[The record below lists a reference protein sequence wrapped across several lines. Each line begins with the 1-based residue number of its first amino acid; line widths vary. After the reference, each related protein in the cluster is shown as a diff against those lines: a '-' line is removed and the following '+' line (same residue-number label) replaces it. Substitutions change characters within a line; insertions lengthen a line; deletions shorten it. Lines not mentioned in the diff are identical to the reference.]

1 MNNSDPLSAFDDIEA
16 PDLSDEIHR
25 RGPRAPIDEVA
36 RRPQRFVTVAVASAA
51 TVLAMLLVIRAFG
64 PAAQPRDAGNGRLT
78 TLVQG
83 VEVSWPEPWT
93 LIQLAGRPRSDDW
106 PILQLTNYQVAP
118 MDRLC
123 PNDMSLPADGVLLYV
138 QRDFGHA
145 GTALPEWPVD
155 PPDIGAAEHGPC
167 GDGVARVAW
176 RSGTAAYEATLAVG
190 SAATSADRATLL
202 EAFRGLR
209 FVYPD
214 SAKGWRRWRI
224 RVAHDPANTADLM
237 FGSKYVVWSAG
248 NRTLLIPMAGPP
260 RVGAAEFGP
269 DVDVFGAERVAFQGD
284 KHYDFASYNHR
295 SGGVDA
301 FGFVSPATEK
311 LVLQTSDGRAVNAT
325 IGPSLERFGINA
337 RPTHLRFTPSRPGW
351 FVAYDASGNE
361 LGRQRDVW
369 LRHLLM
375 FERRQTATETPPAET
390 PEPPTVASDAVGEP
404 GSPTL
409 SLVQGMTLTRPSNW
423 TLTHLPGEVNGAW
436 PMLQLTNYDPGL
448 NVAALC
454 PQAASLP
461 ADGILLY
468 VEMKAADEPAG
479 YPPWP
484 VQPNSGEKGPGTCG
498 TGLHPRW
505 TMGASSFEGYL
516 AFGPK
521 ASERDQ
527 RLLLDAFASL
537 DLRDRGRIVFW
548 HDLDRYSGLSSNP
561 LFAEAAHVLQSLD
574 PTGRY
579 DGYGRFFNLLD
590 FSGSLVREE
599 PGGFTEL
606 EPFKPGEHI
615 EFGGDHMQGDSGIV
629 DGSVITSADVARV
642 EIQAKDG
649 RIIPCRLWAPAA
661 GLRFGQ
667 FEFEEPL
674 VGEFVAYDD
683 SGKVLDR
690 ERYALWPP

>member
-1 MNNSDPLSAFDDIEA
+1 MNNSDPLSAFDDIEP
-16 PDLSDEIHR
+16 PDLSGQIHR
-25 RGPRAPIDEVA
+25 RELRTPIDGVA
-36 RRPQRFVTVAVASAA
+36 RRPQRVVPIAVASAA
-51 TVLAMLLVIRAFG
+51 TVLALLLVFRAFG
-64 PAAQPRDAGNGRLT
+64 PAQPHGSRHGRLT

-106 PILQLTNYQVAP
+106 PILQLTNYQVARS
-118 MDRLC
+118 DQLC
-123 PNDMSLPADGVLLYV
+123 PDDVNLPANGVLLYV

-145 GTALPEWPVD
+145 GTALPEWPVE
-155 PPDIGAAEHGPC
+155 PPDIAATERGPC
-167 GDGVARVAW
+167 GNRVARVAW
-176 RSGTAAYEATLAVG
+176 RSGTAAYEANLAVG

-214 SAKGWRRWRI
+214 SAQGWRRWRI
-224 RVAHDPANTADLM
+224 SAAHNPGPPEFM
-237 FGSKYVVWSAG
+237 FGPKYVVWSAA
-248 NRTLLIPMAGPP
+248 NRTILIPMAGPP
-260 RVGAAEFGP
+260 HVGAAEFGP
-269 DVDVFGAERVAFQGD
+269 EADVFGGEKVAFQAD
-284 KHYDFASYNHR
+284 KHYEHATYTHLG
-295 SGGVDA
+295 SGDVDA
-301 FGFVSPATEK
+301 FGFVSVATEK
-311 LVLQTSDGRAVNAT
+311 LVLETPDGRAVNAT
-325 IGPSLERFGINA
+325 IGPSLERFGVFA
-337 RPTHLRFTPSRPGW
+337 RPTLLHFTPSRPGW
-351 FVAYDASGNE
+351 FVAYDGSGNE
-361 LGRQRDVW
+361 LGRQRDIW
-369 LRHLLM
+369 LRHLLSVEQQQM
-375 FERRQTATETPPAET
+375 ATETPPAEA
-390 PEPPTVASDAVGEP
+390 PQPPTVAMDSVDEP

-423 TLTHLPGEVNGAW
+423 TLTHLPGEANGAW
-436 PMLQLTNYDPGL
+436 PILQLTNYDPGL

-461 ADGILLY
+461 ADGVLLY
-468 VEMKAADEPAG
+468 VEMEAADEPAG

-505 TMGASSFEGYL
+505 TMGASAFEGYL

-527 RLLLDAFASL
+527 GLLLDAFASL
-537 DLRDRGRIVFW
+537 DLRDRGRIIFW
-548 HDLDRYSGLSSNP
+548 HDLDHDSIVPSNP
-561 LFAEAAHVLQSLD
+561 VFAEAAHVLLSLD
-574 PTGRY
+574 PTGRF
-579 DGYGRFFNLLD
+579 DGYGKFFNLLD
-590 FSGSLVREE
+590 FSGALIREE

-606 EPFKPGEHI
+606 ESFKPGEHI
-615 EFGGDHMQGDSGIV
+615 EFGGDHMQGHSGIV
-629 DGSVITSADVARV
+629 DGSVIASADVARV

-649 RIIPCRLWAPAA
+649 RVIPCKLWPPAA
-661 GLRFGQ
+661 GFRFGQ

-683 SGKVLDR
+683 TGKVLDR